1 MGPRETLGTATMPG
15 VPAALPEGH
24 RSAKAA
30 RLMKRV
36 LAFDLLRLR
45 RHGEPALA
53 AIAPRGS
60 AATGFRPRASRR
72 SAQAENDAVSHDGG

>member
-1 MGPRETLGTATMPG
+1 
-15 VPAALPEGH
+15 
-24 RSAKAA
+24 
-30 RLMKRV
+30 MKRV

>member
-15 VPAALPEGH
+15 VPAGLPEGH

-53 AIAPRGS
+53 AGQRRDGVP
-60 AATGFRPRASRR
+60 AAREPTVRA
-72 SAQAENDAVSHDGG
+72 GGE